1 MQRLSFQNQRPRI
14 LHLLPEFQAGAPLAL
29 AIDLAKKLTEYY
41 HVLLTNRPPA
51 AVGQYQDELC
61 TKLNLDVRYTF
72 KPVIT
77 RGDIVACRPDVI
89 ILYDVRGAD
98 LQDPDDLQDVGTIYY
113 AHYRND
119 VEVSQWSE
127 SILYGTMDTFDA
139 SPGVT
144 DQNHFYYP
152 PYVDHKLVIDTA
164 NKPYPL
170 TRKRVVAILG
180 GRPET
185 YDFEFAASFINGI
198 DRKRVAVII
207 PSFLGVNKIFDR
219 AVATGQADHSIFLCP
234 HVHGAT
240 FNAYRRAQTLVSTGA
255 FRIDTECGVLRRPVI
270 KQPDSVEEAIETV
283 EKSLV
288 NRRFVDELID
298 YGRLVAA
305 QRQLDLHLHK
315 FSNLVRRLY

>member
-1 MQRLSFQNQRPRI
+1 MPQPSSRNPRPRI
-14 LHLLPEFQAGAPLAL
+14 LHLLPEFQAGATLAL

-61 TKLNLDVRYTF
+61 AKLNLDVRYTVD
-72 KPVIT
+72 PVIG
-77 RGDIVACRPDVI
+77 REDILACRPDVV

-98 LQDPDDLQDVGTIYY
+98 LHDPDDLQDIGTIYY

-119 VEVSQWSE
+119 VDVSQWSA
-127 SILYGTMDTFDA
+127 SILYGTRETFDD
-139 SPGVT
+139 SPGIT
-144 DQNHFYYP
+144 NQNHFYFP
-152 PYVDHKLVIDTA
+152 PYVDHKLVIDAA

-180 GRPET
+180 GRSET
-185 YDFEFAASFINGI
+185 YDFNFASSFINGI
-198 DRKRVAVII
+198 DRKRVAVIV
-207 PSFLGVNKIFDR
+207 PSFLGVNKTFDR
-219 AVATGQADHSIFLCP
+219 AVATGQADQSIFLCP
-234 HVHGAT
+234 HVPGAT
-240 FNAYRRAQTLVSTGA
+240 FNAYRRAQTLISTGA
-255 FRIDTECGVLRRPVI
+255 FRIDTECGALRRPVI